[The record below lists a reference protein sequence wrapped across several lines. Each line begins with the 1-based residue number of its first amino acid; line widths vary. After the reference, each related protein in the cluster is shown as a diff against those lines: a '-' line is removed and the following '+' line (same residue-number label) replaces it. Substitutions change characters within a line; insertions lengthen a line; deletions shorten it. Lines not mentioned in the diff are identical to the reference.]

1 MTDINQLTKN
11 VIDREQAK
19 LNEIIENYK
28 DKVQAETDREKEKL
42 MQEFTARKVE
52 AEKDLKRGL
61 DIAMNSIDLR
71 RRDKVL
77 SVKRSF
83 INQYVNDVEESLEQL
98 DEDTT
103 KNFIMNILQ
112 QFSDKENA
120 ALVLGSLTKE
130 RLANKLNEF
139 DSLIK
144 VSDRTIAGEHGFV
157 IEQGSLQYNY
167 LFKNLVKDIR
177 PKLEEIIVRNVFD
190 KN

>member
-103 KNFIMNILQ
+103 KNFILNILQ